1 MRFVPA
7 STECPW
13 NSLFL
18 TPAGEEQRALLHIP
32 RKFHTFR
39 APRPSTATP
48 KGRDGGKGRNRQRG
62 WLLLS
67 SAPSI
72 PCLDLSPPQEASFTS
87 ELPQVG
93 IKLPTPRLIPE
104 CRSLQLLGLDATW
117 EGQGRGPSAA
127 PTPLARVL
135 RDDRKHSPKKRTF
148 NIICQLQPTFFAT
161 QNHILL
167 PFLAKPGMSESS
179 FPNHWNHLPK

>member
-1 MRFVPA
+1 MRFVRA
-7 STECPW
+7 STECLW

-18 TPAGEEQRALLHIP
+18 TPAGEERRALLHIP

-39 APRPSTATP
+39 APRPSRATP

-93 IKLPTPRLIPE
+93 IVGIKLPTPRLIPQ
-104 CRSLQLLGLDATW
+104 CQSLQLLGLDAAW

-127 PTPLARVL
+127 PTPLARAL

-148 NIICQLQPTFFAT
+148 KHHLSTPAYFFCYT
-161 QNHILL
+161 
-167 PFLAKPGMSESS
+167 KPHFITISG
-179 FPNHWNHLPK
+179 